1 MASSKEAS
9 IEVIERPDG
18 DDGLTIAVDGDGE
31 FGGLEGR
38 QELERKLIRKIDL
51 RMSILIVLY
60 SLNYVRFFSP
70 ACLATSD
77 IISLSWIVTIS
88 GKPLCSHD

>member
-18 DDGLTIAVDGDGE
+18 DDGLTIAVDGDGD

-51 RMSILIVLY
+51 RMSILILIY
-60 SLNYVRFFSP
+60 ILNYVRLSKP
-70 ACLATSD
+70 CSQVTSETGSSD
-77 IISLSWIVTIS
+77 
-88 GKPLCSHD
+88 GP

>member
-18 DDGLTIAVDGDGE
+18 DDGLVIAVDGDRD
-31 FGGLEGR
+31 FGGLEEQ

-51 RMSILIVLY
+51 RMSILIVIY
-60 SLNYVRFFSP
+60 GLNYVRLPIFDLPGHF
-70 ACLATSD
+70 
-77 IISLSWIVTIS
+77 
-88 GKPLCSHD
+88 

>member
-18 DDGLTIAVDGDGE
+18 DDGLIIAVDGDRD
-31 FGGLEGR
+31 FGGLEGQ

-60 SLNYVRFFSP
+60 SLNYVSIFV
-70 ACLATSD
+70 SD
-77 IISLSWIVTIS
+77 SLSNF
-88 GKPLCSHD
+88 

>member
-1 MASSKEAS
+1 MALSKEAS

-51 RMSILIVLY
+51 RMSILILIY
-60 SLNYVRFFSP
+60 ILNYVRLST
-70 ACLATSD
+70 ACSRITSETD
-77 IISLSWIVTIS
+77 SSDGS
-88 GKPLCSHD
+88 

>member
-1 MASSKEAS
+1 MMSSKEAS

-18 DDGLTIAVDGDGE
+18 DDGLTIAVDGDGN

-60 SLNYVRFFSP
+60 SLNYVS
-70 ACLATSD
+70 LLVSD
-77 IISLSWIVTIS
+77 SLSNF
-88 GKPLCSHD
+88 